1 MYVTTFYSFKG
12 GVGRT
17 MALINVAVDL
27 ARRGRRVLAVDFDLE
42 APGLDTFDLPGAS
55 RTTPGM
61 IDFVSAYLNT
71 GQAPR
76 ADEYVFESSGTGDG
90 DGGLWVMPSG
100 AHRDTYA
107 ATLARIDWG
116 LLYEQHDGY
125 LLFEDLKEQWREFV
139 NPDYVLIDSRTG
151 HTDVGG
157 ICTRQLPD
165 AVVVLFFPNAQNLR
179 GLTKVV
185 RDVRAER
192 TAPEDKDID
201 LHFVM
206 SNVPDLDDEDQI
218 LEKNIASFQRDLG
231 FSGKPSMI
239 HRYDSLALLN
249 QMIFVKERPR
259 SRLAKEYQAVT
270 AEIVRLNPDDRD
282 GALDYITRIRQAG
295 STPGSVSRTSVRRH
309 LKEVEASHQH
319 DGEVLFRLGTLRAH
333 ERRNGDAV
341 GLFSRAIEAG
351 YRQPEVYL
359 RRAWIR
365 RWENDRD
372 GASQDAVEVLQS
384 DRTTP
389 AQVGRAL
396 TMIAPEQLQKVAD
409 SPAVVMLPP
418 DEQILIAADL
428 DRSWDQAETARL
440 MLKPLISDSRLAPEE
455 QSRARHALVLAY
467 IALGRFSDAL
477 ELIRNQEPELE
488 RMEIQFAF
496 NYGMAMW
503 GDGGRLMPEPF
514 YRVLE
519 LEDPDNNVSPN
530 NLQCISFA
538 HWACGDTAKAL
549 EYAAAALWEM
559 TRQQRSEFSCWRYLR
574 VPARMFARDV
584 SEMVDLI
591 EGDDSLKPRFINQP
605 GRPPSPTRASR
616 LHPAATA

>member
-17 MALINVAVDL
+17 MALVNVAVDL

-76 ADEYVFESSGTGDG
+76 ADEYVFESPGIGVDG
-90 DGGLWVMPSG
+90 GGLWIMPSG
-100 AHRDTYA
+100 FHHDGYA
-107 ATLARIDWG
+107 AKLAQIDWG
-116 LLYEQHDGY
+116 LLYEKHDGF
-125 LLFEDLKEQWREFV
+125 LLFEDLKEQWRKELK
-139 NPDYVLIDSRTG
+139 PDYVLIDSRTG

-165 AVVVLFFPNAQNLR
+165 AVVLLFFPNAQNLR

-192 TAPEDKDID
+192 TAPEDKAIG

-218 LEKNIASFQRDLG
+218 LEQSIASFQQDLG
-231 FSGKPSMI
+231 FERDPAMI

-249 QMIFVKERPR
+249 QVIFVKDRPR
-259 SRLAKEYQAVT
+259 SRLANEYRAVT
-270 AEIVRLNPDDRD
+270 ADIMRLNPEDRD
-282 GALDYITRIRQAG
+282 GALDYITRVRRTV
-295 STPGSVSRTSVRRH
+295 STPGGVTRAAVHSH
-309 LKEVEASHQH
+309 LKKVEESHQH
-319 DGEVLFRLGTLRAH
+319 DGEVLFRLGLLRFD
-333 ERRNGDAV
+333 EGRNEDV
-341 GLFSRAIEAG
+341 IGLFSRAIEAG
-351 YRQPEVYL
+351 YREPEVYL
-359 RRAWIR
+359 RRAWTR
-365 RWENDRD
+365 RWENDLD
-372 GASQDAVEVLQS
+372 GASQDAVEVLRS
-384 DRTTP
+384 DRASP
-389 AQVGRAL
+389 AQVRRGL
-396 TMIAPEQLQKVAD
+396 TMLAPEQLQEVAD
-409 SPAVVMLPP
+409 SPAVAILPP
-418 DEQILIAADL
+418 DEKILIAADL
-428 DRSWDQAETARL
+428 NRSRNQAETASL
-440 MLKPLISDSRLAPEE
+440 ILKPLLSDSGLEPDE
-455 QSRARHALVLAY
+455 QSNARNALVLAS

-477 ELIRNQEPELE
+477 ELIRDQEPELE

-503 GDGGRLMPEPF
+503 GNDGQLMREPF
-514 YRVLE
+514 HRVLE

-530 NLQCISFA
+530 HLQCISFA

-549 EYAAAALWEM
+549 EYADATRREM
-559 TRQQRSEFSCWRYLR
+559 TRRRAGEFSCWRYLR
-574 VPARMFARDV
+574 VPAEEFARDV
-584 SEMVDLI
+584 SEMIDLI
-591 EGDDSLKPRFINQP
+591 GGDDSVKPRFLNQP
-605 GRPPSPTRASR
+605 DRPATSVKSPET
-616 LHPAATA
+616 